1 MEDDI
6 VSQAAPLDPD
16 VRILLDAMN
25 AAPPVESLGAVEAR
39 RVTKQRRAA
48 MPQELVEVAS
58 VTERDLDGP
67 GGPLRIRIYRPAVVG
82 VLPAVVF
89 LHGGGWVICD
99 LDSHDAICRR
109 LANGTSSVVVSVD
122 YRLAPEH
129 RYPAAL
135 DDAYAA
141 VQWVASHT
149 SDLGV
154 AAERI
159 AVAGDSAGGNLAAAV
174 CLRARDE
181 AGPAIAA
188 QLLIY
193 PVLDHAFDTPSYAE
207 NADGYGVTRASMRWY
222 WEQYLGD
229 NDGSDPYASPLRAAS
244 LAGLPP
250 AVVIT
255 AHYDPLRDE
264 GDRYAARLTADG
276 VDVRHL
282 PFPGV
287 HHGFFG
293 SVELIARARDANE
306 AAFAAFSD
314 LLHPDLRQEPDE

>member
-6 VSQAAPLDPD
+6 VSQVAPLDPD

-48 MPQELVEVAS
+48 MQQELVEVAS

-67 GGPLRIRIYRPAVVG
+67 GGPLRIRIYRPEVVG

-89 LHGGGWVICD
+89 FHGGGWVICD

-129 RYPAAL
+129 RYPAAI

-141 VQWVASHT
+141 VQWVAAHA

-154 AAERI
+154 VADRI

-193 PVLDHAFDTPSYAE
+193 PVLDHAFDTPSYDE

-222 WEQYLGD
+222 WAQYLGD
-229 NDGSDPYASPLRAAS
+229 NDGSDPYASPLRAPS

-282 PFPGV
+282 AFPGV

-293 SVELIARARDANE
+293 TVEVIARARDAND
-306 AAFAAFSD
+306 ATFAAFSD
-314 LLHPDLRQEPDE
+314 LLHRRLEQEPDE